1 MISRM
6 EGKEHRQTLTPE
18 GGDGNRGHSKTSC
31 DGLLNSRPPRGKTS
45 NPSECVMKRPRE
57 TGRDHLSEWG
67 RNYQVRGR
75 RAGEDGRGG
84 TTARVIRKWTAL
96 GFSRS
101 SFLSSCGNLCPS
113 AERGGEGGLFLPSYY
128 LWTTFAM
135 HRMRWLGRTRKGELG
150 GQTGQPGWITIQPK
164 IEERAMSGR
173 CWISSSD

>member
-1 MISRM
+1 MKEVGVVLLSNLALIKFHYVIGSSRECMISRM

-113 AERGGEGGLFLPSYY
+113 AERGGRGDSSCPPIIY
-128 LWTTFAM
+128 
-135 HRMRWLGRTRKGELG
+135 GRRLQCIG
-150 GQTGQPGWITIQPK
+150 
-164 IEERAMSGR
+164 
-173 CWISSSD
+173 